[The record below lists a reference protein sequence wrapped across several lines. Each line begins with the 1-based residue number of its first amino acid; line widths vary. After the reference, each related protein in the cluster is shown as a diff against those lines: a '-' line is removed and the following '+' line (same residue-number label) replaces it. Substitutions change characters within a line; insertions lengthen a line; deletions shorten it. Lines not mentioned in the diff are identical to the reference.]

1 MSLQKLKEPRLEETD
16 YGALLDKP
24 AEDIAE
30 IIQDWEPKERVLFLN
45 RLDKERFADVFYFSD
60 PEVKESILST
70 MTDPQMVELLDE
82 LASDELVDT
91 LQEMP
96 ANVVTGLLRKID
108 PDRRQ
113 VTNRLLN
120 YPEESVG
127 SLMSVD
133 YCKVREGAK
142 RSEIRRKI
150 IEGNYDAEHLLEI
163 YIVNEARRLIGVL
176 PLGDLVQDDEEDVTD
191 LIRTDIVTV
200 EAKQDQELAAN
211 LFGKYHRMVLPVVDS
226 EARLV
231 GIITADD
238 IFEVMEDEFYED
250 FSLVQG
256 VSSNEEENY
265 LDTPVSFFFKSRIV
279 WLLILMISAT
289 LTGLVI
295 SSFEAVLASNVILT
309 AFIPMLM
316 DSSGNAGSQSSSTV
330 IRALSLDEVTD
341 KDSLQ
346 VFWKELR
353 IGLTCGVTLA
363 LVNFARMFFFTKA
376 GLMVA
381 VTVSLTLVAAI
392 VIAKIIGGL
401 LPLLATKLHQDPAV
415 MAGPLLTTVADT
427 VTLLV
432 YFTVAKAILGL

>member
-176 PLGDLVQDDEEDVTD
+176 PLGDLVQDDEEDVSD

>member
-150 IEGNYDAEHLLEI
+150 KEGNYDAEHLLEI

-176 PLGDLVQDDEEDVTD
+176 SLGDLVQDDEEDVTD

-256 VSSNEEENY
+256 ISSNEEDNY
-265 LDTPVSFFFKSRIV
+265 LDTPVSFFFRSRIV

-432 YFTVAKAILGL
+432 YFSVAKAILGL

>member
-150 IEGNYDAEHLLEI
+150 KEGNYDAEHLLEI

-256 VSSNEEENY
+256 ISSNEEDNY

-432 YFTVAKAILGL
+432 YFSVAKAILGL

>member
-150 IEGNYDAEHLLEI
+150 KEGNYDAEHLLEI

-176 PLGDLVQDDEEDVTD
+176 SLGDLVQDDEEDVTD

-256 VSSNEEENY
+256 ISSNEEDNY

-432 YFTVAKAILGL
+432 YFSVAKAILGL

>member
-176 PLGDLVQDDEEDVTD
+176 PLGDLVQDDEEDVSD

-432 YFTVAKAILGL
+432 YFSVAKAILGL

>member
-150 IEGNYDAEHLLEI
+150 KEGNYDAEHLLEI

-256 VSSNEEENY
+256 ISSNEEDNY
-265 LDTPVSFFFKSRIV
+265 LDTPVSFFFRSRIV

-432 YFTVAKAILGL
+432 YFSVAKAILGL